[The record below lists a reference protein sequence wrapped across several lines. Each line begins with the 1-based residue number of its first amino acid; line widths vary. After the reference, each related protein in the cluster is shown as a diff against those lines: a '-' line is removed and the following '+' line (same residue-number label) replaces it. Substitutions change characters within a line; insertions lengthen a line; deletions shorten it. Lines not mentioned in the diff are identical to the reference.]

1 MIESDFRPIVQK
13 KLTDLTSGEGLKVAF
28 EVNGIMKGTSISEGG
43 DVDVLFSP
51 RKEVMYID
59 YIETV
64 SSKNYQDLLLNH
76 IGLNF
81 LLTRMLLKKIAM
93 Y

>member
-64 SSKNYQDLLLNH
+64 SSKIDKIKNELELLYN
-76 IGLNF
+76 G
-81 LLTRMLLKKIAM
+81 K
-93 Y
+93 